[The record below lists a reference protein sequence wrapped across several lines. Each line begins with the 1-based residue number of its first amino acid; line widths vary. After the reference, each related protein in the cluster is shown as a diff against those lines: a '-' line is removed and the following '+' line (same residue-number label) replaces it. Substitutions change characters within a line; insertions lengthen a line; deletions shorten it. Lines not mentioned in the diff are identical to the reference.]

1 MKVSEL
7 KRVLD
12 FAQEED
18 EYLYGLLGFL
28 DDMLP
33 NLDDLIDLYK
43 EENQ

>member
-12 FAQEED
+12 FAQEEV
-18 EYLYGLLGFL
+18 EYLHGLLGFS

-33 NLDDLIDLYK
+33 NLDALIDLYE